1 MKYRAIVQEKD
12 GWWIGW
18 LVEIPGVNTQEKTR
32 GELINMVIRFTDLC
46 LISSIIL
53 ISAAVNVLTTDRF
66 DIHRLLNKPIE
77 QLTMIPKGSMA
88 PTIHIL

>member
-1 MKYRAIVQEKD
+1 
-12 GWWIGW
+12 
-18 LVEIPGVNTQEKTR
+18 
-32 GELINMVIRFTDLC
+32 MVIRFTDLC

-66 DIHRLLNKPIE
+66 DIHRLLYKPIE

-88 PTIHIL
+88 PNNPHIVVRSANRITIKSYLLQ